1 MKYKDDPEKQKR
13 VEAFRRSNDFERAR
27 VKIANACLHPT
38 TIPPWPTPRFLTLD
52 LEQLIARD
60 MSERP
65 LHGVPSVYRTE
76 DVSLQNIIK
85 EQLERADAALAVH
98 PRRETT
104 FLSPADRIAL
114 TRRLADD
121 DTTPANLRVYA
132 ARQRRHRL
140 YVWRAA

>member
-1 MKYKDDPEKQKR
+1 MKYKDDPKKQKR
-13 VEAFRRSNDFERAR
+13 VDAFRRSNAAAR
-27 VKIANACLHPT
+27 LYVHLANAKLDGT
-38 TIPPWPTPRFLTLD
+38 SPPWPTPRFLSLN

-114 TRRLADD
+114 TRRLAED
-121 DTTPANLRVYA
+121 DTTPANLRLYA
-132 ARQRRHRL
+132 ARLRRHRL